1 MWLRLWCV
9 SIFLPLCQCMCTDSL
24 LWDRHCSGSGDTEQV
39 KQSRFSLQ
47 ELQAFQSS
55 EFRGIWGPVHWKE
68 MAKEQTDQH
77 MNTPK
82 SLHEE
87 SFRQSPVE
95 GHSTKY
101 LTGAP
106 VKVIKNQEKSG
117 KLSQARGTQRTGGL

>member
-1 MWLRLWCV
+1 
-9 SIFLPLCQCMCTDSL
+9 MCTDSL

-68 MAKEQTDQH
+68 MAKEQTDQP